1 MLSQKILKAI
11 NTQINKELYA
21 AYVYQGM
28 ANYLNRESL
37 RGMSAWMQKQ
47 AAEELEH
54 VQKLISYVY
63 DRGEHVE
70 LMAVDA
76 PRNEYESALNVFE
89 EGLAHE
95 KSVSASISELVF
107 LAREE
112 KDIST
117 ENFFSWFVSEQVEE
131 EANFSSIVDRLK
143 KVDGSAAGLI
153 MIDGQ
158 LGERE

>member
-11 NTQINKELYA
+11 NTQINKELYS
-21 AYVYQGM
+21 AYIYQGM
-28 ANYLNRESL
+28 ANYLNRENL

-54 VQKLISYVY
+54 VQKFIGYVY

-70 LMAVDA
+70 LKAIDA
-76 PRNEYESALNVFE
+76 PKNEYESALNVFE

-95 KSVSASISELVF
+95 MAVSASINELVF

-112 KDIST
+112 KDIPT
-117 ENFFSWFVSEQVEE
+117 ENFLAWFVSEQVEE
-131 EANFSSIVDRLK
+131 EANFSGVVDLLK
-143 KVDGSAAGLI
+143 KVNGAPAGLI

-158 LGERE
+158 LGGRA